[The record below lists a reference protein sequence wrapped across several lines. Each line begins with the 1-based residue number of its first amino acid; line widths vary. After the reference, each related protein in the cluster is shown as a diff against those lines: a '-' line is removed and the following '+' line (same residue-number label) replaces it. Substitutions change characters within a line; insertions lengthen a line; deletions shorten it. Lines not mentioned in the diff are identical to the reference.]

1 MTMDTAFSVYE
12 HSVKEN
18 EESDPCSI
26 LWNRARSALVIGEA
40 LTTSRTADDN
50 GLVEIQGALL
60 DMVHK
65 NISMSQDSS
74 YPYCEAVAMSLR

>member
-1 MTMDTAFSVYE
+1 MTIDTSFSVYE
-12 HSVKEN
+12 HGLEKN
-18 EESDPCSI
+18 EESDPGSI
-26 LWNRARSALVIGEA
+26 LWNRARSALVVGEA

-60 DMVHK
+60 NMVHK
-65 NISMSQDSS
+65 NISMSQDTS